1 MHATDLI
8 HANLG
13 VACQS
18 IHRTRFNALLTAV
31 AAALAGQ
38 TTSVTGLGR
47 SSQRQITEK
56 ASINMCC
63 AHRCPWAA
71 REEPCIKSVTLRP
84 STLTARSRKTF

>member
-47 SSQRQITEK
+47 SSPRKITEK
-56 ASINMCC
+56 AN
-63 AHRCPWAA
+63 
-71 REEPCIKSVTLRP
+71 IKQMDRLIGNPRMH
-84 STLTARSRKTF
+84 